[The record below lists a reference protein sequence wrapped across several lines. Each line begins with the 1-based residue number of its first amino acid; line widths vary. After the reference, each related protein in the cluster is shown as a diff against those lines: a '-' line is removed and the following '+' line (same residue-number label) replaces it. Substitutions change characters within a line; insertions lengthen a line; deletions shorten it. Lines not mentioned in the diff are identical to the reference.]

1 MMKSR
6 PSGRRIGVICLL
18 ALLVA
23 LPAVVMGP
31 LRQSDDSSANAAT
44 AEVAGPQIRR
54 LYLAYF
60 EREPDPVGWPF
71 WLEHRAQGRSL
82 TWVSERFSE
91 SDEFKARYGN
101 VSDAEFIRLVYR
113 NVLGRTPDPI
123 GLQGW
128 SAAIADGASRGS
140 VMVGFSESQEFIA
153 KTPPATTGPA
163 SPRPTTPPTTP
174 PATTP
179 PPTTP
184 RPTTPPPTTPPP
196 TTSPPTVPP
205 VTLPGSPVGVGND
218 SWLFVGDSITVMSVN
233 SSIEDLVR
241 QSVPSRRPRV
251 TNVAVGGSTASTW
264 GDSQASG
271 GDLRSALAAS
281 DARFVVLALGTNDN
295 HNYFSQPYERLVQQV
310 IAAGKVPVLPHVPWT
325 NNWPAGHAERIN
337 PQIDAIL
344 ARYPQAIAGAD
355 LTSVTANRPDL
366 FKGVNDVHPND
377 TGQQVIRQA
386 WANMMARVS

>member
-60 EREPDPVGWPF
+60 QREPDPVGWPF

-82 TWVSERFSE
+82 TWVSDRFSE

-101 VSDAEFIRLVYR
+101 VSDDEFIRLVYR
-113 NVLGRTPDPI
+113 NVLGRTPDPT
-123 GLQGW
+123 GW
-128 SAAIADGASRGS
+128 EGWRAALRRGHTRGEI
-140 VMVGFSESQEFIA
+140 MVGFSESLEFIA
-153 KTPPATTGPA
+153 KSSPAATGPA
-163 SPRPTTPPTTP
+163 APPVTRP
-174 PATTP
+174 TP
-179 PPTTP
+179 PP
-184 RPTTPPPTTPPP
+184 PTTPPPTTPPP
-196 TTSPPTVPP
+196 IAPPVTTPPPVVPP
-205 VTLPGSPVGVGND
+205 VNPPVNPPRSPVGVGND
-218 SWLFVGDSITVMSVN
+218 SWLFVGDSITVMSAN
-233 SSIEDLVR
+233 SSIEGLVR
-241 QSVPSRRPRV
+241 QAVPSRRPRV

-310 IAAGKVPVLPHVPWT
+310 IAAGRVPVLPHIPWT

-337 PQIDAIL
+337 PQIDSIL
-344 ARYPQAIAGAD
+344 ARYPQAISGAD
-355 LTSVTANRPDL
+355 LTAVTANRPDL
-366 FKGVNDVHPND
+366 FKAAGDVHPND

-386 WANMMARVS
+386 WAGMMARVS